1 MEILELKTKIQ
12 VYSIE
17 SATIDKK
24 KLIEA
29 AQKATQTAYTPY
41 SHYNVGAAVLLKNGI
56 IVSGSNQENAAY
68 PSGLCAE
75 RTALFYANAQYPDIP
90 VQMVAIAAFNKG
102 AFTADICSPCGS
114 CRQVFV
120 EIENRYN
127 TPITILM
134 CSKDK
139 VYEVDTIRD
148 LLPFCFTKESL
159 E

>member
-1 MEILELKTKIQ
+1 
-12 VYSIE
+12 
-17 SATIDKK
+17 
-24 KLIEA
+24 
-29 AQKATQTAYTPY
+29 
-41 SHYNVGAAVLLKNGI
+41 NVGAAVLLKNGI

-102 AFTADICSPCGS
+102 SFTTDICSPCGS

-120 EIENRYN
+120 EIENRYD

-139 VYEVDTIRD
+139 VYEVATIRD
-148 LLPFCFTKESL
+148 LLPLCFTKESM